1 MCLHR
6 VNIHQQPETRSSPGD
21 LEQRDGDQSEHT
33 DPSGQIKTQEDVI
46 HLYISWH
53 RCFAAIFNVCVMS
66 VQLA

>member
-21 LEQRDGDQSEHT
+21 LEQRDDDLTKHT
-33 DPSGQIKTQEDVI
+33 DPLGQIKTQEDI
-46 HLYISWH
+46 FHLYISWH
-53 RCFAAIFNVCVMS
+53 WCFTAIFNVCVMS